1 MLRLHP
7 DRRAKAGELVHH
19 NWLEGVVVQGE
30 VDVVRRA
37 EVEERERERQSRAL
51 TRSEH
56 GDEDRDRTQSRGS
69 AVKKHSRKDSQG
81 RPVGYDE
88 DEVDA
93 LKPIEPGVY
102 EVSDHHQHDVL
113 VIPSPIP
120 PNSQQNSAYAGG
132 PPVLNPPP
140 LPHGA
145 SALTRTMMQ
154 HQQQQQQHQR
164 PQTLNSTSHSAEAAK
179 SKSPGAAGSKRRK

>member
-37 EVEERERERQSRAL
+37 EIEERERERERERQSRAL
-51 TRSEH
+51 TR
-56 GDEDRDRTQSRGS
+56 GDGDIEDRDRTQSRGS
-69 AVKKHSRKDSQG
+69 AGKSKKGSSQTRHG
-81 RPVGYDE
+81 GAGTGYDQ

-93 LKPIEPGVY
+93 LKPIEVGVY
-102 EVSDHHQHDVL
+102 EAYDGPQNPEVL
-113 VIPSPIP
+113 VVQAPVP
-120 PNSQQNSAYAGG
+120 PNASGHQYVAGHGG

-145 SALTRTMMQ
+145 SGLTRTMMQ
-154 HQQQQQQHQR
+154 HQQQQQQEV
-164 PQTLNSTSHSAEAAK
+164 EAQK
-179 SKSPGAAGSKRRK
+179 SKSPGASGSKRRK

>member
-37 EVEERERERQSRAL
+37 EIEERERERQSRAL

-69 AVKKHSRKDSQG
+69 AAKKHSRKDSQQ
-81 RPVGYDE
+81 RVGYDE

-93 LKPIEPGVY
+93 LKPIEASVY
-102 EVSDHHQHDVL
+102 EVSDGGHDVL
-113 VIPSPIP
+113 VIPSPVP
-120 PNSQQNSAYAGG
+120 PSQNSHSYAGG

-140 LPHGA
+140 VPHGA
-145 SALTRTMMQ
+145 SGLTRTMMQ
-154 HQQQQQQHQR
+154 HQQ
-164 PQTLNSTSHSAEAAK
+164 PSSTSHPGDAAK
-179 SKSPGAAGSKRRK
+179 SKSPGASGSKKRR